1 MNLIKTATL
10 LMATAAV
17 LSAPAMELTYQ
28 FDTENLTAAVS
39 GWTGNDDTANLTIPE
54 TAYCDQL
61 GRTLPVTTIASDAL
75 NNLSALR
82 SVTISKNIEE
92 ISGCLHNGYTVEGMT
107 NFIGCPNLERFIV
120 DADNRWFV
128 TTPEGIL
135 MSYKSTV
142 LYRVPQ
148 AAVLDHLS
156 ISPTCH
162 VIVRNALRDNTTIKS
177 ITLPQSI
184 SIIDPEAGLTSMTA
198 LSRILNNTLIFSEAH
213 DCLVRR
219 DDMTLVA
226 YPAAKET
233 SVLEVP
239 AGVQAVAT
247 SAIAN
252 NPFIT
257 TLRFTGQSI
266 TLDKNA
272 VSGCSALT
280 TVILP
285 PTARVT
291 TGSFGS
297 SNGIDRIVLGTLTGD
312 KWPFTYNGG
321 QHTVN
326 FFVTADSGDC
336 PDGQLTFA
344 DFYRANYGARV
355 SPLFYCAAVTPQDGY
370 PVDGAEYY
378 VPAKA
383 TVNYTQ
389 ANRALDMF
397 TLSFRDDSGFACI
410 ESHPMFDNVKM
421 LSCTFNGS
429 QTDTFSIAGIVT
441 GMFPYALVT
450 TATLNYEVDGVA
462 MSSTYTVDQLGGQ
475 MNGITA
481 PVGSPAHDAAPRLVI
496 YRSATAPGGAVYL
509 DLQGRPLP
517 RPAEGQPCIM
527 TQPK

>member
-226 YPAAKET
+226 
-233 SVLEVP
+233 
-239 AGVQAVAT
+239 
-247 SAIAN
+247 
-252 NPFIT
+252 
-257 TLRFTGQSI
+257 
-266 TLDKNA
+266 
-272 VSGCSALT
+272 
-280 TVILP
+280 
-285 PTARVT
+285 
-291 TGSFGS
+291 
-297 SNGIDRIVLGTLTGD
+297 
-312 KWPFTYNGG
+312 
-321 QHTVN
+321 
-326 FFVTADSGDC
+326 
-336 PDGQLTFA
+336 
-344 DFYRANYGARV
+344 
-355 SPLFYCAAVTPQDGY
+355 
-370 PVDGAEYY
+370 
-378 VPAKA
+378 
-383 TVNYTQ
+383 
-389 ANRALDMF
+389 
-397 TLSFRDDSGFACI
+397 
-410 ESHPMFDNVKM
+410 
-421 LSCTFNGS
+421 
-429 QTDTFSIAGIVT
+429 
-441 GMFPYALVT
+441 
-450 TATLNYEVDGVA
+450 
-462 MSSTYTVDQLGGQ
+462 
-475 MNGITA
+475 
-481 PVGSPAHDAAPRLVI
+481 
-496 YRSATAPGGAVYL
+496 
-509 DLQGRPLP
+509 
-517 RPAEGQPCIM
+517 
-527 TQPK
+527 